1 MISKLLTPILNR
13 LGYIHWS
20 QLDQPETGS
29 LEKRKAE
36 QAEIKAFIINGFDS
50 EKLEC
55 CPWVKGWLDAQEEYF
70 WHLSH
75 LKRTGR
81 ANPLFKH
88 NNQPSSEGVWLGAV
102 QIQYTLLRA
111 VTYCFS
117 SFALK
122 DESRSLS
129 EDEAVKLGELALN
142 IHKATRHT
150 STVRLPSGLD
160 DMDWIQSIH
169 SEIKGE
175 LLGEIQSLLSNSPMG
190 MDAEKLWCRV
200 LVNEV
205 YYQVYG
211 LLNIPPY
218 KPHDFLISS
227 ISDFKNPRKVKY
239 AASAPTYSF
248 PFDLYPA
255 SELEKNLRFVDRNGR
270 LVNSDTLFEWS
281 SK

>member
-1 MISKLLTPILNR
+1 MPNHVSNVMTFPGDVSKL
-13 LGYIHWS
+13 
-20 QLDQPETGS
+20 
-29 LEKRKAE
+29 
-36 QAEIKAFIINGFDS
+36 
-50 EKLEC
+50 
-55 CPWVKGWLDAQEEYF
+55 
-70 WHLSH
+70 
-75 LKRTGR
+75 
-81 ANPLFKH
+81 
-88 NNQPSSEGVWLGAV
+88 EGTKVALPN
-102 QIQYTLLRA
+102 IDILRA
-111 VTYCFS
+111 KM
-117 SFALK
+117 A
-122 DESRSLS
+122 
-129 EDEAVKLGELALN
+129 
-142 IHKATRHT
+142 
-150 STVRLPSGLD
+150 
-160 DMDWIQSIH
+160 
-169 SEIKGE
+169 
-175 LLGEIQSLLSNSPMG
+175 
-190 MDAEKLWCRV
+190 V

>member
-13 LGYIHWS
+13 LGYIHKS

-29 LEKRKAE
+29 LEKRKEE
-36 QAEIKAFIINGFDS
+36 QRNIKSFIINAFGDD
-50 EKLEC
+50 KLKC
-55 CPWVKGWLDAQEEYF
+55 CPWVKGWLNAQEEYF
-70 WHLSH
+70 WHLAH

-88 NNQPSSEGVWLGAV
+88 NNQPSSEGVWLGVV

-111 VTYCFS
+111 MTSCFS
-117 SFALK
+117 NFALK
-122 DESRSLS
+122 DEGRPLS
-129 EDEAVKLGELALN
+129 EDEVVKLGELALN

-160 DMDWIQSIH
+160 DMDWIHSIH

-218 KPHDFLISS
+218 KPSDFLISS
-227 ISDFKNPRKVKY
+227 VSDFKNPRKIKY
-239 AASAPTYSF
+239 GESGPTFSF
-248 PFDLYPA
+248 PFELYPA
-255 SELEKNLRFVDRNGR
+255 SELEKNMWFIDRKRR
-270 LVNSDTLFEWS
+270 LVNSDTLVEWG